1 MEFEMEPSGGRR
13 NATSQKRRL
22 DKGDEPDNSLENFP
36 KTGKISEATHDEKAL
51 KSVGHS
57 AFSIEKLLSRK
68 SKETGLQVSKLSDE
82 SSNSEE
88 AGKTAPK
95 MTTSSSPNNKPSL
108 ATSYKSVDMP
118 SATGQSVKERALID
132 YYSHSMMLQQQLYQQ
147 RLAATSAMFPEHHPA
162 VVNSH
167 PYSMLPHAPPSGA
180 VPTACPM
187 MPGRVHPYNC
197 PCAEQLFEQPFFLLT
212 PGIWRMT

>member
-1 MEFEMEPSGGRR
+1 MEFEMDPSVGRR
-13 NATSQKRRL
+13 NATSQKRKL

-36 KTGKISEATHDEKAL
+36 KTVKISEATHDQKTM

-68 SKETGLQVSKLSDE
+68 SKETGLPVSKLSDD
-82 SSNSEE
+82 SSEE
-88 AGKTAPK
+88 AGETAPK
-95 MTTSSSPNNKPSL
+95 MTTSSSPNKPSL

-162 VVNSH
+162 TAAVNSH

-212 PGIWRMT
+212 PGMT